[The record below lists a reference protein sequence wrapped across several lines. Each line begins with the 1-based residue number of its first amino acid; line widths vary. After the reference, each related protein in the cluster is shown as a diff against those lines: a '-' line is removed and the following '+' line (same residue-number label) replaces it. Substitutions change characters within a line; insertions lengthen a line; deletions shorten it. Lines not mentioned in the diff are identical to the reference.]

1 MLMKKSLTL
10 IFFILST
17 NLSAAI
23 EILDRIAV
31 IVDDGVIMESQ
42 IESSLNEV
50 ILRYDQQNI
59 PKPETNLLKE
69 QIIESLI
76 IEELQLQLAKRAG
89 VRISDSE
96 LNEAIIRI
104 AQNNQMTLE
113 EFISFVETNGD
124 SYEKLREDVRQQIII
139 QRIQRGK
146 VGSEIDITEKEF
158 DAFLK
163 TDESLAELEPELLV
177 RQILV
182 TTIEEANNA
191 ITRINLGEDFS
202 SLAKEISKSRNSQ
215 NGGLMEWRKLLE
227 MPDLF
232 STELKNKKLGYVSN
246 PLKSGAGYHILKLED
261 KRGPYVQYEDQW
273 LARHILL
280 SSSAIRN
287 KETTLEEI
295 KNIRSRILEGENFS
309 DLAIEFSEDPGSS
322 KQGGELDWMG
332 KGVLAPE
339 FEKVMI
345 ELPIGEVSEVF
356 ETQFGYHFLE
366 VLNTRNHDL
375 TRELIEDQAYQIL
388 YGRKFDEELENTLR
402 SMRAEAFV
410 EIKGLD

>member
-1 MLMKKSLTL
+1 MKKSLTL

-232 STELKNKKLGYVSN
+232 STDLKN
-246 PLKSGAGYHILKLED
+246 
-261 KRGPYVQYEDQW
+261 
-273 LARHILL
+273 
-280 SSSAIRN
+280 
-287 KETTLEEI
+287 
-295 KNIRSRILEGENFS
+295 
-309 DLAIEFSEDPGSS
+309 
-322 KQGGELDWMG
+322 
-332 KGVLAPE
+332 
-339 FEKVMI
+339 
-345 ELPIGEVSEVF
+345 
-356 ETQFGYHFLE
+356 
-366 VLNTRNHDL
+366 
-375 TRELIEDQAYQIL
+375 
-388 YGRKFDEELENTLR
+388 
-402 SMRAEAFV
+402 
-410 EIKGLD
+410 

>member
-1 MLMKKSLTL
+1 MKKSLTL
-10 IFFILST
+10 IFFILSA
-17 NLSAAI
+17 NLNAAI

-42 IESSLNEV
+42 IESALNEV

-59 PKPETNLLKE
+59 PKPEISLLRE

-76 IEELQLQLAKRAG
+76 VEELQLQLAKRAG

-163 TDESLAELEPELLV
+163 TDESLAELEPQLLV

-182 TTIEEANNA
+182 KTIEEANKTIA
-191 ITRINLGEDFS
+191 RINLGEDFS
-202 SLAKEISKSRNSQ
+202 SLAKEVSISRNSQ

-232 STELKNKKLGYVSN
+232 STELKNKKLGYVSS

-273 LARHILL
+273 NARHILL

-295 KNIRSRILEGENFS
+295 KNIRSRILQGENFS
-309 DLAIEFSEDPGSS
+309 DLAIKFSEDPGSS

-366 VLNTRNHDL
+366 VLDKRNHDL

-388 YGRKFDEELENTLR
+388 YSRKFDQELENTLR

-410 EIKGLD
+410 EIKDLD

>member
-1 MLMKKSLTL
+1 MLIKKSLTL
-10 IFFILST
+10 IFLVLST
-17 NLSAAI
+17 SLNAAI

-42 IESSLNEV
+42 IESALNEV

-104 AQNNQMTLE
+104 AQNNKMTLE

-124 SYEKLREDVRQQIII
+124 SYEELREDVRQQIII

-182 TTIEEANNA
+182 KTIEEANNA

-202 SLAKEISKSRNSQ
+202 SLAKEVSKSRNSQ

-232 STELKNKKLGYVSN
+232 LQSLK
-246 PLKSGAGYHILKLED
+246 
-261 KRGPYVQYEDQW
+261 
-273 LARHILL
+273 
-280 SSSAIRN
+280 
-287 KETTLEEI
+287 I
-295 KNIRSRILEGENFS
+295 KN
-309 DLAIEFSEDPGSS
+309 
-322 KQGGELDWMG
+322 
-332 KGVLAPE
+332 
-339 FEKVMI
+339 
-345 ELPIGEVSEVF
+345 
-356 ETQFGYHFLE
+356 
-366 VLNTRNHDL
+366 
-375 TRELIEDQAYQIL
+375 
-388 YGRKFDEELENTLR
+388 
-402 SMRAEAFV
+402 
-410 EIKGLD
+410 

>member
-158 DAFLK
+158 DAFYK
-163 TDESLAELEPELLV
+163 H
-177 RQILV
+177 RCIL
-182 TTIEEANNA
+182 
-191 ITRINLGEDFS
+191 
-202 SLAKEISKSRNSQ
+202 SR
-215 NGGLMEWRKLLE
+215 
-227 MPDLF
+227 
-232 STELKNKKLGYVSN
+232 
-246 PLKSGAGYHILKLED
+246 A
-261 KRGPYVQYEDQW
+261 
-273 LARHILL
+273 
-280 SSSAIRN
+280 
-287 KETTLEEI
+287 
-295 KNIRSRILEGENFS
+295 
-309 DLAIEFSEDPGSS
+309 
-322 KQGGELDWMG
+322 
-332 KGVLAPE
+332 
-339 FEKVMI
+339 
-345 ELPIGEVSEVF
+345 
-356 ETQFGYHFLE
+356 
-366 VLNTRNHDL
+366 
-375 TRELIEDQAYQIL
+375 
-388 YGRKFDEELENTLR
+388 
-402 SMRAEAFV
+402 
-410 EIKGLD
+410 